1 MQILFHQ
8 SVDQN
13 KHLSETEEA
22 KKKTEQVYQC
32 QKAIFV
38 LIFFFCS
45 RGKSDGK
52 QINYIQLPFYFSF
65 SFQKLSFW
73 ISQEGEINQGKE
85 DSTK

>member
-38 LIFFFCS
+38 LIFF
-45 RGKSDGK
+45 
-52 QINYIQLPFYFSF
+52 L
-65 SFQKLSFW
+65 
-73 ISQEGEINQGKE
+73 
-85 DSTK
+85 

>member
-13 KHLSETEEA
+13 KHLSEIEEA
-22 KKKTEQVYQC
+22 KKKNRTGLSVPKSYFC
-32 QKAIFV
+32 FN
-38 LIFFFCS
+38 FFFCS